1 MDEDLEEKLKCSI
14 LRILN
19 LSGLRLFGCL
29 IYNFKIN
36 IINSKFVSMP
46 ESQNVAQNA
55 VNDKLQTQINAKLM
69 QKLTAN
75 VSVQNGV
82 PTINVYSTFIDQYTI
97 PELTFV
103 LIHEII
109 HFLNGDCIYTEGT
122 NHEMLNLAQDHIINK
137 NLKKDIADKIFDVE
151 KISLPK
157 EHFII
162 EELENKNLTTIEVY
176 EWLQSK
182 SKNLQKTEI
191 IYDPNEKTE
200 TVGAGSGS
208 GSSGKVEPEKDR
220 EPENGESENEEVN
233 KKPSPIG
240 KDKPPEEEPKDL
252 EPEDLEPEEPEE
264 EPEDLEDLEPE
275 DLNEEIIDLEEEIN
289 PEEKIEAIPEPTEE
303 QIEELAEV
311 ISSILVT
318 GTINGQPISSIS
330 DVVQSSTLE
339 TKLVTE
345 QIRSEART
353 AIENIIPTQRGS
365 GTGSIYEMIKK
376 MIEVKIPWDKLLDK
390 AICSKILPNDD
401 SKTWARLQKRP
412 MALNLLMA
420 GIEDEEKPCYLI
432 IVCDTSGSINTSDLK
447 KFSNIILHS
456 AKYFDVVRI
465 IKHDYVITADDII
478 ESQNLTNED
487 IIFKFAGRGGTSH
500 TQVFR
505 KIEDMFEN
513 DDLEISLVVMLTDFY
528 SDIEKNWY
536 KFEWPKNIPVC
547 ICLTAHTNVPEY
559 IDKSPIIIDKT
570 I

>member
-36 IINSKFVSMP
+36 IINSKLVSLSDP
-46 ESQNVAQNA
+46 QNIAQKV
-55 VNDKLQTQINAKLM
+55 VNDKLEVQINKQLIK
-69 QKLTAN
+69 KLTAN

-82 PTINVYSTFIDQYTI
+82 PTINVYSTFIEQYSI

-109 HFLNGDCIYTEGT
+109 HFINGDCIYTEGA
-122 NHEMLNLAQDHIINK
+122 NHMLLNLAQDHIINK
-137 NLKKDIADKIFDVE
+137 NLKKDIADKVFDVE
-151 KISLPK
+151 KISLPH

-162 EELENKNLTTIEVY
+162 EDLEHKNLTTLEVY

-200 TVGAGSGS
+200 TGGPGSES
-208 GSSGKVEPEKDR
+208 GSSGKTKPEGK
-220 EPENGESENEEVN
+220 EPENNEESSP
-233 KKPSPIG
+233 KKSNDIKSP
-240 KDKPPEEEPKDL
+240 KPEESKK
-252 EPEDLEPEEPEE
+252 EEPEE
-264 EPEDLEDLEPE
+264 KPKEEPEEKPKEKPDEELEKLD
-275 DLNEEIIDLEEEIN
+275 DEIIELDDEIN
-289 PEEKIEAIPEPTEE
+289 PEEEIDKLEEISPTDE
-303 QIEELAEV
+303 QIEELANV

-318 GTINGQPISSIS
+318 GTINGQSISAIS

-353 AIENIIPTQRGS
+353 AIENIMPTQRGS
-365 GTGSIYEMIKK
+365 GTGRIYEMIKK
-376 MIEVKIPWDKLLDK
+376 MVEVKIPWDKLLDK
-390 AICSKILPNDD
+390 SICSKILPNDD

-456 AKYFDVVRI
+456 AKYFDIIRV
-465 IKHDYVITADDII
+465 IKHDTVITADDII

-500 TQVFR
+500 TQVFK
-505 KIEDMFEN
+505 KIEEMFEN
-513 DDLEISLVVMLTDFY
+513 DSLEISLVVMLTDFY
-528 SDIEKNWY
+528 SDVEQNWH
-536 KFEWPKNIPVC
+536 KFTWPKNIPVC

-570 I
+570 K